1 MMRWANYL
9 VKLCKDI
16 LKIYTLY
23 EKWNNVSGDKLVAS
37 LFDVLFI
44 VEIFRLPHCIQQCA
58 IHEFYILLMASA
70 TVKKHT
76 FCTANETI

>member
-1 MMRWANYL
+1 MRSEIMRL
-9 VKLCKDI
+9 VINWL
-16 LKIYTLY
+16 LH
-23 EKWNNVSGDKLVAS
+23 

-76 FCTANETI
+76 FCTANVTI